1 MTCIICKEKKN
12 IEIKKNNFF
21 LRIDSSNKRLNDYKN
36 YICYNCGNIY
46 QKPKVSKKK
55 LINYYDSN
63 YRETESQILIDKKAL
78 DLPLKFE
85 WTGIS
90 FQRFYAF
97 YEILK
102 KYNKI
107 KLKKSDLI
115 FDYGCYQGAFLYACR
130 KTYGTRVLGTDYNQN
145 GLNLAKK
152 YFNINTLETSQ
163 NLFRKKINA
172 KIVTLLHV
180 FEHLDDPVDFLLSIK
195 KNILSKNGFI
205 YLEIPNP
212 LCNPLNDP
220 THLNLYSE
228 KTIKY
233 ILKCSGYDLCFFEKK
248 GIYKSYNY
256 SRDSENLNI
265 HVLAKINKKKK
276 IRFHKIN
283 IGLEIYSELIKE
295 RNKLTK
301 KNDNSK
307 I

>member
-1 MTCIICKEKKN
+1 M
-12 IEIKKNNFF
+12 
-21 LRIDSSNKRLNDYKN
+21 
-36 YICYNCGNIY
+36 
-46 QKPKVSKKK
+46 
-55 LINYYDSN
+55 
-63 YRETESQILIDKKAL
+63 
-78 DLPLKFE
+78 PLKFE

-195 KNILSKNGFI
+195 KIYYQKMALFI
-205 YLEIPNP
+205 
-212 LCNPLNDP
+212 
-220 THLNLYSE
+220 
-228 KTIKY
+228 
-233 ILKCSGYDLCFFEKK
+233 
-248 GIYKSYNY
+248 
-256 SRDSENLNI
+256 
-265 HVLAKINKKKK
+265 
-276 IRFHKIN
+276 
-283 IGLEIYSELIKE
+283 
-295 RNKLTK
+295 
-301 KNDNSK
+301 
-307 I
+307 